1 MSGETPL
8 TVQCD
13 RGERRT
19 HVVKAIKS
27 KSCLK
32 PHHNNIIIETS
43 NFRFGKFDR
52 YGNDSVKLNVSKN
65 SFVIISMNRRKVG
78 NVSGT

>member
-1 MSGETPL
+1 MSGATPL

-43 NFRFGKFDR
+43 ILRFGKFDK
-52 YGNDSVKLNVSKN
+52 Y
-65 SFVIISMNRRKVG
+65 II
-78 NVSGT
+78 